1 MLVRIWRTSFDVNGK
16 DKLVEYANRT
26 SLPVLSSRPGNRGV
40 IFYSD
45 GDRWTT
51 LTIWESQ
58 QAIDR
63 LDDDPEYARIVDGIL
78 ALGVLGDD
86 QETAVFAY
94 EGGAI
99 GPNA

>member
-1 MLVRIWRTSFDVNGK
+1 MLVRIWRTSFDVSRKN
-16 DKLVEYANRT
+16 KLVDYATGT

-45 GDRWTT
+45 GDQWTT
-51 LTIWESQ
+51 LTVWENR

-63 LDDDPEYARIVDGIL
+63 LDDDPEYARIVDGIM
-78 ALGVLGDD
+78 ALGVLGND
-86 QETAVFAY
+86 QDTAVFAY
-94 EGGAI
+94 EGGAF

>member
-1 MLVRIWRTSFDVNGK
+1 MLVRIWRTSFDVNRK
-16 DKLVEYANRT
+16 DTLVDYANKT

-40 IFYSD
+40 VFYSD
-45 GDRWTT
+45 GGQWTT
-51 LTIWESQ
+51 LTIWENQ
-58 QAIDR
+58 AAIDR
-63 LDDDPEYARIVDGIL
+63 LDDDPEYSRIVDGIL

-86 QETAVFAY
+86 QETTVFAY